1 MKNILKLI
9 LIALLSLSSVSFAE
23 AQAKKDTTISRPQNN
38 SSTEGQ
44 GGIGGVISR
53 ESATNAAVG
62 TPTRAIQDLETKM
75 DSYKTGD
82 NLTAEE
88 KAKNVQIKKEVI
100 TGTFDIR
107 ELSKLSLDKHWA
119 TLSAAQQNNFVSIM
133 TQLLETKAILSK
145 EQGKTKGKKFTIRY
159 TGDTFLDAAKTKAKT
174 KTSIFVPKENLNL
187 SLDYKLMKAGKEWK
201 IFDVI
206 VDDASLVENY
216 KYQFNSIIVKHGYNE
231 LITRMNKKLKD
242 MDPNS

>member
-1 MKNILKLI
+1 MKRNLKIILMMMLC
-9 LIALLSLSSVSFAE
+9 LFCTSFVQ
-23 AQAKKDTTISRPQNN
+23 AQAKKDTTIARPQN
-38 SSTEGQ
+38 SAGDGKSMA
-44 GGIGGVISR
+44 GGLVTR
-53 ESATNAAVG
+53 ESGQEAALG

-119 TLSAAQQNNFVSIM
+119 SLSAAEQNNFVNIM
-133 TQLLETKAILSK
+133 TQLLEKKAILSK
-145 EQGKTKGKKFTIRY
+145 EQGKTRGKKFTIRY
-159 TGDTFLDAAKTKAKT
+159 LGDTFLDAQKTKSKT
-174 KTSIFVPKENLNL
+174 KTSIYVPKENLNL
-187 SLDYKLMKAGKEWK
+187 ALDYKLMKAGKDWK

-206 VDDASLVENY
+206 VDEASLVENY
-216 KYQFNSIIVKHGYNE
+216 KYQFNSIITKYGYPE

-242 MDPNS
+242 MDSNS